1 MPKASLADIT
11 LILDSSGSMASLADA
26 TMEGIHSFI
35 AEQRKL
41 PGEAFLS
48 IYTFNQLLAVAVEYE
63 NIQTVQTP
71 PYEPTGGTALLDAIG
86 EVVTKIGQRL
96 ASTPEAQRPEKVIV
110 AIMTDGEENASKTYT
125 KAKVQEMI
133 KHQEEK
139 YAWEFLFLGAN
150 IDVAAVSASIGIR
163 KSNAVEYSA
172 SVDGVR
178 GAYRGTS
185 NLVGRMRGGSSSGS
199 PRPKGAP

>member
-1 MPKASLADIT
+1 MPKASLADLT
-11 LILDSSGSMASLADA
+11 LILDRSGSMASLADA
-26 TMEGIHSFI
+26 TVEGIHSFI

-48 IYTFNQLLAVAVEYE
+48 IYTFNDQLSTAVEYE
-63 NIQTVQTP
+63 NIQTVKTP
-71 PYEPTGGTALLDAIG
+71 PYEPRGGTALLDAIG
-86 EVVTKIGQRL
+86 LVVNKIGQRL
-96 ASTPEAQRPEKVIV
+96 ANTPEAQRPEKVIV

-125 KAKVQEMI
+125 KAQVQEMI

-150 IDVAAVSASIGIR
+150 IDVVAVSASIGIR
-163 KSNAVEYSA
+163 KSNAVEYCA

-178 GAYRGTS
+178 GAYSGTS
-185 NLVGRMRGGSSSGS
+185 KLVGRMRSGS
-199 PRPKGAP
+199 TPKSSP